1 MIIYDYI
8 ENYNYECFF
17 YYKMSR
23 QDPFQYS
30 WIPGFKNE
38 ISRKS
43 YVKILSGLN
52 SSNNLVLISNKEIH
66 KPGG

>member
-1 MIIYDYI
+1 
-8 ENYNYECFF
+8 
-17 YYKMSR
+17 MSL
-23 QDPFQYS
+23 QDPFQNS

-52 SSNNLVLISNKEIH
+52 SSNNLVKT
-66 KPGG
+66 